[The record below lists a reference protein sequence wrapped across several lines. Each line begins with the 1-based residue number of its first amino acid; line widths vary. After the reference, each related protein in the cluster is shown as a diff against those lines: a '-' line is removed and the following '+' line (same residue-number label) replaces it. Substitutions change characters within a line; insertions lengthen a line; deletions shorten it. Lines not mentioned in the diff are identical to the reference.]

1 MKIRK
6 LLALPLIPIYRNVG
20 FFVFMYIL
28 GAVCALSTLP
38 DTRGATLYEN
48 LWLELFVDDYAA
60 CLVLSLLP
68 RRLRGI
74 GRAVAYT
81 VLYATALADVYCF
94 GKFGSTLNPSM
105 LMLVGETDS
114 REAGEFLRS
123 YLTPEVLRGPVGNV
137 VCVLALHVAWSLRR
151 RIFRKLSYRR
161 RMLALGRI
169 QRLRARMAAVE
180 PVAGIIVAAVV
191 VWAAVASAGNKAGCH
206 RLMSAS
212 SVGEVEHLLTA
223 KDHGVMYM
231 PIYRLA
237 FSIRSNQLAARQIEQ
252 LIGASTKAR
261 VDSCS
266 YTSPHIVLIIGES
279 GVGKEII
286 PRVIHDNSPRRRE
299 KYFAINCGSIPEGT
313 IDSELF
319 GHEKGSFTGAI
330 GESEGYF
337 GIANKGTIFLDEVGE
352 LPIQTQARLLRVL
365 ETGEYI
371 RVGGTEIMKT
381 DVRIVAATNVN
392 MRKAVSEGR
401 FREDLYYRLNTIPI
415 QMPALRERG
424 DDILL
429 LFRLFAMQMAEK
441 YRLPKISLSD
451 EAKQIMLKYKWPGNV
466 RQLKNI
472 TEQMSVL
479 SREREIDAQ
488 TLTQFIPR
496 DEESTQLA
504 TIQKDGKDDHSYA
517 SERELLY
524 KILYELKGNVSDLRR
539 EMNSL
544 RKQLD
549 EARQLGGTGGYV
561 SPVQPNT
568 QVAPVSS
575 VSPVPAVS
583 SVPSVSPVSSVPPIT
598 DLDELQHI
606 RQEIATRGIRGT
618 YKPEAEDAE
627 IEEIKEENENLNLSD
642 LSKQMIE
649 KALERNNGNR
659 KKAAEELGISD
670 RTLYRKINKYKL

>member
-1 MKIRK
+1 MDTSELQKIKQRYN
-6 LLALPLIPIYRNVG
+6 I
-20 FFVFMYIL
+20 
-28 GAVCALSTLP
+28 
-38 DTRGATLYEN
+38 
-48 LWLELFVDDYAA
+48 
-60 CLVLSLLP
+60 
-68 RRLRGI
+68 
-74 GRAVAYT
+74 
-81 VLYATALADVYCF
+81 
-94 GKFGSTLNPSM
+94 
-105 LMLVGETDS
+105 
-114 REAGEFLRS
+114 
-123 YLTPEVLRGPVGNV
+123 VGNSDG
-137 VCVLALHVAWSLRR
+137 LNHALDVALQVAPTD
-151 RIFRKLSYRR
+151 LS
-161 RMLALGRI
+161 
-169 QRLRARMAAVE
+169 
-180 PVAGIIVAAVV
+180 
-191 VWAAVASAGNKAGCH
+191 
-206 RLMSAS
+206 
-212 SVGEVEHLLTA
+212 
-223 KDHGVMYM
+223 
-231 PIYRLA
+231 
-237 FSIRSNQLAARQIEQ
+237 
-252 LIGASTKAR
+252 
-261 VDSCS
+261 
-266 YTSPHIVLIIGES
+266 VLIIGES

-371 RVGGTEIMKT
+371 RVGGTEIRKT

-524 KILYELKGNVSDLRR
+524 KILYELRGNVSDLRR

-549 EARQLGGTGGYV
+549 EACQLGGTGGYV

-606 RQEIATRGIRGT
+606 RQEIATRSIRGT